1 MGAWM
6 QIENWMTKNR
16 LSAKEIAEISGVAPS
31 AVTKWKAG
39 GGIKLDA
46 LRRLSVH
53 FGVPVEEILT
63 GKSVKENQS
72 SASDAIQNA
81 GAPLCR
87 YPADCD
93 LVRELA
99 EMRNGLA
106 TLSAQVNTLTQLLG
120 ASLRSSI
127 EAPEKKAG

>member
-1 MGAWM
+1 M
-6 QIENWMTKNR
+6 QKKNTPLR
-16 LSAKEIAEISGVAPS
+16 NIRKARGISLAELSKMCGISIGSIGNYETGTRGMSQHFLQKIA
-31 AVTKWKAG
+31 
-39 GGIKLDA
+39 DA
-46 LRRLSVH
+46 LQIS
-53 FGVPVEEILT
+53 VEEISESQPPLHDSEEST
-63 GKSVKENQS
+63 
-72 SASDAIQNA
+72 
-81 GAPLCR
+81 LCR

-106 TLSAQVNTLTQLLG
+106 TLSTQVNTLTQLLG